1 MQTNHASATPAV
13 RALQGALGLGI
24 DSIHRP
30 SVAIPRSEKILTL
43 LKPQVQRGSAKEA
56 PFFVPI
62 PIQVSLALSTPRDSR
77 VGAKVPRLATGVQG
91 RHLTS
96 WRHSGCRFEPHKGP
110 SPFSEPAGRRCWK
123 PRLLAAWPPAS
134 ACTITCCPSR
144 CRSSRPRSC
153 CSSQSWRR
161 CTWASGC

>member
-123 PRLLAAWPPAS
+123 PRLLAGQSVCGAAFLQLLVMGS
-134 ACTITCCPSR
+134 
-144 CRSSRPRSC
+144 CRSGVPGAGM
-153 CSSQSWRR
+153 RR
-161 CTWASGC
+161 G